1 MLQLNLQDEELLQE
15 IQDRIKQAGFGNP
28 QL

>member
-1 MLQLNLQDEELLQE
+1 VLQLNLQDEELLQE
-15 IQDRIKQAGFGNP
+15 IQDRIEQAGFGNP